1 MCSKD
6 RPLSKSV
13 KPGEDVFGYDHLSSF
28 LVSAESFLRV
38 SSTKSITNKSIKD
51 VKYNSDDAEPYS
63 GVEDDSP
70 YSLKKA
76 IKG

>member
-13 KPGEDVFGYDHLSSF
+13 KPGEDVFGYVHLSSF

-38 SSTKSITNKSIKD
+38 SSIKSMTN
-51 VKYNSDDAEPYS
+51 EPS
-63 GVEDDSP
+63 STILTIP
-70 YSLKKA
+70 SLTLEWKMIAYIVLKRP
-76 IKG
+76 